1 MSTARKPGGQTAR
14 QIFAVPVAIAVV
26 STVGLIS
33 ALAGDGVEDVAS
45 WIALSVPV
53 VAVVW
58 AMRARRT

>member
-1 MSTARKPGGQTAR
+1 MSTARKLGGQTVR

>member
-1 MSTARKPGGQTAR
+1 MAR